1 VIPRTEQVF
10 TFEISSAE
18 AILRAFSTASV
29 TEPYGRVRV
38 RISGKADRAE
48 GLLRLWDT
56 DASLITF
63 REKQLSL
70 TQTILLPTRK
80 SRYSKQEEKKRS
92 FTTRRGCVWA
102 SAAAENTRY
111 KIIRPCRLGSGQ
123 LKGAATPSA
132 STTPSARSDLALDGD
147 AVRGSPL

>member
-10 TFEISSAE
+10 TFESSSAE

-48 GLLRLWDT
+48 GFLRLRDT
-56 DASLITF
+56 DTSLITF
-63 REKQLSL
+63 RKKQLL
-70 TQTILLPTRK
+70 LAQTILLPTKK
-80 SRYSKQEEKKRS
+80 SGYSKQEEKKRS
-92 FTTRRGCVWA
+92 FTTRRGRVWA

-111 KIIRPCRLGSGQ
+111 KTIRSCRLGS
-123 LKGAATPSA
+123 
-132 STTPSARSDLALDGD
+132 
-147 AVRGSPL
+147 